1 MKNSCKTRW
10 TGNGLI
16 VAGAIVFMVGLT
28 IVLFKE
34 FQIPRTWI
42 PVAVGVALMVAGLA
56 ARWLKGLWNSRES

>member
-1 MKNSCKTRW
+1 MKNPCRTRW

-16 VAGAIVFMVGLT
+16 FAGAIVFMVGLT

-42 PVAVGVALMVAGLA
+42 PVAVGLALMAAGFA
-56 ARWLKGLWNSRES
+56 ARWLKGLWNHRES